1 MINEEGTM
9 MFKVGEANDMVP
21 ETTVKSFKLKFSRC
35 SQTDVASVACRSRSI
50 YLFIYLF
57 NYLFIYFTFFP
68 HSITIQSISSSY
80 SKVGSSVDSV

>member
-9 MFKVGEANDMVP
+9 MFKVGEANDMDSRNDRK
-21 ETTVKSFKLKFSRC
+21 TFRLKFSRC

-50 YLFIYLF
+50 YLFIF
-57 NYLFIYFTFFP
+57 IYLFIYFTFFP

>member
-57 NYLFIYFTFFP
+57 IFI
-68 HSITIQSISSSY
+68 
-80 SKVGSSVDSV
+80 